1 MARNLWGAASRSIR
15 RVAETKGN
23 MMKKILLAF
32 LCLCAMGFA
41 AVNINT
47 ASKDELATLKGI
59 GAKKA
64 EAIIDYRDKHGKFQ
78 NIDDLK
84 KVNGIGEK
92 LFESIK
98 ADIVTTDKKGK

>member
-1 MARNLWGAASRSIR
+1 
-15 RVAETKGN
+15 
-23 MMKKILLAF
+23 
-32 LCLCAMGFA
+32 
-41 AVNINT
+41 
-47 ASKDELATLKGI
+47 
-59 GAKKA
+59 KKA

-84 KVNGIGEK
+84 KVHGIGEK

>member
-1 MARNLWGAASRSIR
+1 
-15 RVAETKGN
+15 
-23 MMKKILLAF
+23 MMKKILWTL
-32 LCLCAMGFA
+32 LSLWAMGFA

-64 EAIIDYRDKHGKFQ
+64 EAIVDYRTKHGKFQ
-78 NIDDLK
+78 SIEDLK
-84 KVNGIGEK
+84 KVNGIGTK

>member
-1 MARNLWGAASRSIR
+1 
-15 RVAETKGN
+15 
-23 MMKKILLAF
+23 MKKILLAL

-64 EAIIDYRDKHGKFQ
+64 EAIVEYRNKHGKFQ
-78 NIDDLK
+78 SIDYVK
-84 KVNGIGEK
+84 KVHGIGAK